1 MAVDAGFYRFEQ
13 VERYLLPTDRL
24 FRSSAPHYDGH
35 NDDSQ
40 YLDTKSIAF
49 LRQQNINHVISV
61 NWPADDATITMTNT
75 LRTAGIAHTPLKVE
89 DHHAP
94 TPEQLKKGNTEWEK
108 HRHGTLVWC
117 GFGHGRTGTMVSGL
131 QIMAEKKKPHPHKF
145 THDDYVR
152 NHVETQDQ
160 EDVLNKLQAE
170 K

>member
-1 MAVDAGFYRFEQ
+1 MADEAGFYRFEQ
-13 VERYLLPTDRL
+13 VKLHLLPTDRL
-24 FRSSAPHYDGH
+24 FRSSAPHYKSR
-35 NDDSQ
+35 DSDQ
-40 YLDTKSIAF
+40 RLDPESIAF
-49 LRQQNINHVISV
+49 LNKQNIKHVISV

-108 HRHGTLVWC
+108 HRPGTLVWC